1 MSYLN
6 NPAYW
11 RDRAEKT
18 RAIAEQ
24 CWKDGEK
31 ERMLRVAD
39 EYERLAD
46 LAAERLRSDTAFVAG
61 KHAVSK
67 TSQPTPQPSPP
78 LSQT

>member
-6 NPAYW
+6 NPEYW

-24 CWKDGEK
+24 CWSDGEK
-31 ERMLRVAD
+31 QRMLRIAH

-46 LAAERLRSDTAFVAG
+46 LAASRLRSDTAFVEG
-61 KHAVSK
+61 KHAISK
-67 TSQPTPQPSPP
+67 TSQPTPQPSPR
-78 LSQT
+78 T

>member
-6 NPAYW
+6 DPKYW

-31 ERMLRVAD
+31 ERVLRVAH
-39 EYERLAD
+39 EYERLA
-46 LAAERLRSDTAFVAG
+46 LAAERLRSDAAFVEG
-61 KHAVSK
+61 KHAISK
-67 TSQPTPQPSPP
+67 TSQPIPCIARP
-78 LSQT
+78 